1 MPVLLLL
8 LTSQLQLL
16 QFLLEDVL
24 TLSQRAAVVVT
35 LTRLILLTTPVNES
49 ARCE

>member
-16 QFLLEDVL
+16 QFFLEEVL
-24 TLSQRAAVVVT
+24 TLSQRAAVGVT
-35 LTRLILLTTPVNES
+35 LTRLILLTTPVDES